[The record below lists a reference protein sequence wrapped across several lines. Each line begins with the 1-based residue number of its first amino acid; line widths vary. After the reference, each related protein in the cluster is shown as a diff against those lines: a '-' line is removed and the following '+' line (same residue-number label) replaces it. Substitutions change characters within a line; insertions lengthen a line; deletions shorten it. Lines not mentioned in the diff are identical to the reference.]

1 MLKDK
6 RFILPLIGII
16 VVYSIYYLFFE
27 GYYYWGV
34 PRKVKHIG
42 RVLSVLGV
50 YGIGTWSLRK
60 VADAW
65 MMNLWHLVHTVL
77 IAVLIIM
84 GAYDW
89 TIQTLSYPIKR
100 FAASIHEFLISPIF
114 YIGMWILKSKLPG
127 EESSDC

>member
-1 MLKDK
+1 MLRDK
-6 RFILPLIGII
+6 RFVLPLIGII
-16 VVYSIYYLFFE
+16 IVYSIYYLFFE

-34 PRKVKHIG
+34 PRKLKHVG

-77 IAVLIIM
+77 IAVLFLI
-84 GAYDW
+84 GLYDW
-89 TIQTLSYPIKR
+89 TIHMVSFPMKK
-100 FAASIHEFLISPIF
+100 FAASLHEFLISPIF
-114 YIGMWILKSKLPG
+114 FIGMWILKSKLIK
-127 EESSDC
+127 